1 MQGPETQL
9 FGGAFVTMFPSKY
22 IDVSNF
28 RNVPDHQEVWTED
41 KADSP
46 LAFICEILE
55 YKNNVKDEDS
65 AKFFFDD
72 LASLNNKDN
81 KATSEV
87 ISTKLIKNK
96 HNSKEK
102 LCLAYIPE
110 DTIIHLLKGRSI
122 VNRRN
127 DGTINVDCITWLANI
142 RLPQVTTDILI
153 TLTLPLSQNAK
164 MNYSSKTNKVD
175 DVLDDVQNH
184 GENTFYHIL
193 KNFNIKNWG
202 LFG

>member
-1 MQGPETQL
+1 MPEIQL
-9 FGGAFVTMFPSKY
+9 FGGAIVTMFPSKY

-28 RNVPDHQEVWTED
+28 RTVPDHQEVWTED

-72 LASLNNKDN
+72 LASLNNNNN
-81 KATSEV
+81 KATNEV

-96 HNSKEK
+96 YDSKEK
-102 LCLAYIPE
+102 LSLAHLPE
-110 DTIIHLLKGRSI
+110 DTMIHLLKGRSI
-122 VNRRN
+122 VNRNN
-127 DGTINVDCITWLANI
+127 DGALNVDCITWLANI
-142 RLPQVTTDILI
+142 RLPRVTTDILI

-164 MNYSSKTNKVD
+164 INCSSKTNKVD
-175 DVLDDVQNH
+175 AVLDDMQNH
-184 GENTFYHIL
+184 GENTFYYIL
-193 KNFNIKNWG
+193 KHFGIKNWG